1 MRSKAIEIAAVGLGQ
16 CGGNIAAELYRR
28 GYAAIAL
35 NTATSDLSS
44 LTSGASKLP
53 AELCF
58 YIGVEGY
65 DGAGG
70 DAGYGRECI
79 RRHSATI
86 KQRVELFAQN
96 ADLVLVCAGLGGG
109 TGSAVAELLSELA
122 QLDLPIVVLATLPTD
137 NESAIAK
144 VNAVRAINEMVA
156 QQRVLGYVFIDNA
169 RLAKDHGG
177 MSFDRYYSEINRLIV
192 DPLDALNRLNGR
204 DELVPIRT
212 LDGEDFRRLMLSSG
226 ILSFAVSKLPR
237 LSAEALL
244 DAVTEGLL
252 HSHMHPDGYRFENIT
267 YLGLVIEAPESV
279 LANAPFAMFEWLT
292 EQIKAETHG
301 AATYLGIYKSS
312 SQDSQATLRVF
323 ASSQALPDGVQTVV
337 EQATREGGQLQEKL
351 QRNVSGLE
359 LGQLAALDLFRSNPG
374 RRRTQ
379 PPVSVTQPIVN
390 GFAASRPA
398 PLPPPLP
405 QRSSPPPAPGPAPTL
420 TARWPA
426 DREFYDRLAEEFKT
440 TDSAIVRRRLIDR
453 LENDQK
459 SDNALIRYYAVST
472 MTKLDS
478 SLFTAALRLAA
489 QDQDATVR
497 SVAQKALERS

>member
-1 MRSKAIEIAAVGLGQ
+1 VNARTKAIEIVAVGLGQ

-44 LTSGASKLP
+44 LANGASMLP

-96 ADLVLVCAGLGGG
+96 ADIVLICAGLGGG
-109 TGSAVAELLSELA
+109 TGSAVPELLAELSG
-122 QLDLPIVVLATLPTD
+122 LDLPVVVMATLPTD

-144 VNAVRAINEMVA
+144 VNAVRAINDMVA
-156 QQRVLGYVFIDNA
+156 QRVLGFVFVDNA

-177 MSFDRYYSEINRLIV
+177 MSFDRYYAEINRLIV
-192 DPLDALNRLNGR
+192 EPLDALNRLNSR
-204 DELVPIRT
+204 EELVPIRS

-226 ILSFAVSKLPR
+226 ILSFSISKLPR
-237 LSAEALL
+237 LSAESLL

-252 HSHMHPDGYRFENIT
+252 HSTMHPDGYRFENIT
-267 YLGLVIEAPESV
+267 YLGLVIEAPENV
-279 LANAPFAMFEWLT
+279 LANAPFAMFEWLS

-301 AATYLGIYKSS
+301 AAIYLGIYKSR
-312 SQDSQATLRVF
+312 SQDPQATLRVF
-323 ASSQALPDGVQTVV
+323 ASSQSLPDGVHTVV

-359 LGQLAALDLFRSNPG
+359 LGEVAELDLFRSNPG
-374 RRRTQ
+374 RRRGTTPVAVPNGVT
-379 PPVSVTQPIVN
+379 PPPPKPTIVS
-390 GFAASRPA
+390 A
-398 PLPPPLP
+398 PVPPPLP
-405 QRSSPPPAPGPAPTL
+405 QLRSIPGPPPPVTP
-420 TARWPA
+420 RWPA
-426 DREFYDRLAEEFKT
+426 DREFYERLAEEFRG
-440 TDSAIVRRRLIDR
+440 TDSAVVRRRLLER
-453 LENDQK
+453 LEQDQK
-459 SDNALIRYYAVST
+459 SENALIRYYAVST
-472 MTKLDS
+472 MTKLDPT
-478 SLFTAALRLAA
+478 LFAAALRLAT

-497 SVAQKALERS
+497 TVALKALERS